1 MEAGGV
7 HIIQTFF
14 SRDASEEIQIQ
25 GRTARQG
32 KKGSYS
38 LILAESE
45 IKELKLD
52 PEELRDLP
60 PKQRHMKLRNTWKE
74 SQAKQKKAN
83 QKALKKADSLD
94 RQSHS
99 YFDALLQ
106 GNCHV
111 AKEKLKDLYKELRKV
126 QSTGYHVVCC
136 YDESTSMKRYWGD
149 LQAAHQTCMK
159 TLQGMPSVLVS
170 IIQFSN
176 GSRTILKCAQPD
188 TAAEITLTCE
198 GRGTCFE
205 PALADARELLTFGKK
220 CFPTKTPVLFFMSDG
235 HNEHEDS
242 DCKQTIRAIQAE
254 HPNLLFHAVIFRLP
268 DSERLRGMVGAA
280 GKGQFHV
287 SADGVKLQQT
297 FCAIARELE
306 LDYTGS

>member
-1 MEAGGV
+1 M
-7 HIIQTFF
+7 
-14 SRDASEEIQIQ
+14 
-25 GRTARQG
+25 
-32 KKGSYS
+32 
-38 LILAESE
+38 ILAESE
-45 IKELKLD
+45 IKDLKLD

-60 PKQRHMKLRNTWKE
+60 PKQRHVKLRSTWKE
-74 SQAKQKKAN
+74 SQTKQREAN

-126 QSTGYHVVCC
+126 QSSGFHVVCC
-136 YDESTSMKRYWGD
+136 YDESNSMTGYWGA
-149 LQAAHQTCMK
+149 LQAAHQTCMQ

-170 IIQFSN
+170 IIQFSH

-198 GRGTCFE
+198 GGGTCFE
-205 PALADARELLTFGKK
+205 PALADARELLAFGKK
-220 CFPTKTPVLFFMSDG
+220 CFPTKTPVLLFMSDG

-268 DSERLRGMVGAA
+268 DSERLCGMVGAA
-280 GKGQFHV
+280 AKGQFHV
-287 SADGVKLQQT
+287 SADGIKLQET